1 VCENSVNIPQLKISI
16 AQVDD
21 AVALAQQWL
30 EQLHHLADHGKKADT
45 SADLA
50 QANVLLGEA
59 RGRIESAINALDGHP
74 SDGSGITVE
83 LV

>member
-30 EQLHHLADHGKKADT
+30 EQLHHLADNGKKAET

-59 RGRIESAINALDGHP
+59 RGRIESAINALEGRAAD
-74 SDGSGITVE
+74 SGITVE

>member
-1 VCENSVNIPQLKISI
+1 MNLPQLRISV

-30 EQLHHLADHGKKADT
+30 EQLHHLADHAKRAEV
-45 SADLA
+45 SAELA
-50 QANVLLGEA
+50 QANVLLGETRAKLELA
-59 RGRIESAINALDGHP
+59 RNGLDGHP
-74 SDGSGITVE
+74 ADTGVTVE

>member
-1 VCENSVNIPQLKISI
+1 MCENSVNVPQLKISI

-30 EQLHHLADHGKKADT
+30 EQLHHLADHGKKSET

-59 RGRIESAINALDGHP
+59 RAKIERAIDSLDGRP
-74 SDGSGITVE
+74 SDSGITVE

>member
-1 VCENSVNIPQLKISI
+1 VCENSVNVPQLKLSI

-21 AVALAQQWL
+21 SVALSQQWL
-30 EQLHHLADHGKKADT
+30 EQLHHLADHGKKPEA
-45 SADLA
+45 SAELA

-59 RGRIESAINALDGHP
+59 RAKIERAVNALDGRN
-74 SDGSGITVE
+74 DEGGITVE

>member
-1 VCENSVNIPQLKISI
+1 VCENSVNIPQLRVSVG
-16 AQVDD
+16 QVDD

-30 EQLHHLADHGKKADT
+30 EQLHHLADHGKQHDA
-45 SADLA
+45 SVDLA

-59 RGRIESAINALDGHP
+59 RAKLSDAIDSLEGNAS
-74 SDGSGITVE
+74 SDVTVE

>member
-1 VCENSVNIPQLKISI
+1 MCENSVNVPQLKISV

-21 AVALAQQWL
+21 AIALAQQWL
-30 EQLHHLADHGKKADT
+30 EQLHHLADHGKKPGA
-45 SADLA
+45 SAELA

-59 RGRIESAINALDGHP
+59 RAKVHAAIDALDGRT
-74 SDGSGITVE
+74 DDAGITVE

>member
-1 VCENSVNIPQLKISI
+1 VCENSVNVPQLKLSI

-21 AVALAQQWL
+21 AVALSQQWL
-30 EQLHHLADHGKKADT
+30 EQLHHLADHGKMADA
-45 SADLA
+45 SIDLA

-59 RGRIESAINALDGHP
+59 RAKIERAVNALDGRAN
-74 SDGSGITVE
+74 DSGITVE

>member
-1 VCENSVNIPQLKISI
+1 MCENSVNVPQLRVSI

-21 AVALAQQWL
+21 AIALAQQWL
-30 EQLHHLADHGKKADT
+30 EQLHHLADHGKKPDT
-45 SADLA
+45 STGLA

-59 RGRIESAINALDGHP
+59 RARVEIAIKALDG
-74 SDGSGITVE
+74 GSEDEGITVE

>member
-1 VCENSVNIPQLKISI
+1 MCENSVNVPQLKISV

-30 EQLHHLADHGKKADT
+30 EQLHHLADHGKKPDV
-45 SADLA
+45 SAELA

-59 RGRIESAINALDGHP
+59 RAKIGLAIEALDGAP
-74 SDGSGITVE
+74 TGSGITVE

>member
-1 VCENSVNIPQLKISI
+1 MCENSVNIPQLKISI

-30 EQLHHLADHGKKADT
+30 EQLHHLADHGKKADA

-59 RGRIESAINALDGHP
+59 RAKIERAVNALDGRT
-74 SDGSGITVE
+74 DDDGITVE

>member
-30 EQLHHLADHGKKADT
+30 EQLHHLADHGKKADA

-59 RGRIESAINALDGHP
+59 RAKIERAVNALDGRN
-74 SDGSGITVE
+74 DEGGITVE

>member
-1 VCENSVNIPQLKISI
+1 MCENSVNVPQLKISV

-21 AVALAQQWL
+21 AIALAQQWL
-30 EQLHHLADHGKKADT
+30 EQLHHLADHGKKPEV
-45 SADLA
+45 SAELA

-59 RGRIESAINALDGHP
+59 RAKVEAAINALDGR
-74 SDGSGITVE
+74 SEDAGITVE

>member
-1 VCENSVNIPQLKISI
+1 LCENSVNIPQLKVSV

-30 EQLHHLADHGKKADT
+30 EQLHHLADHGKRAEV
-45 SADLA
+45 SAELA

-59 RGRIESAINALDGHP
+59 RAKIERAIDALDGEP
-74 SDGSGITVE
+74 ADSGVTVE

>member
-1 VCENSVNIPQLKISI
+1 MCENSVNVPQLKISV

-30 EQLHHLADHGKKADT
+30 EQLHHLADHGKRAEV
-45 SADLA
+45 SAELA

-59 RGRIESAINALDGHP
+59 RGKIERAIEALDGR
-74 SDGSGITVE
+74 SAESGITVE

>member
-1 VCENSVNIPQLKISI
+1 MCENSVNVPQLKLSV

-30 EQLHHLADHGKKADT
+30 EQLHHLADHGKRAEV
-45 SADLA
+45 SAELA

-59 RGRIESAINALDGHP
+59 RGKIEAALNGLDGEAA
-74 SDGSGITVE
+74 DSGITVE